1 MKSLSFYLL
10 FSLLLKPIYCNNLA
24 LPCYGCHKNTTT
36 TQANTIPNIIG
47 LDQKYFINAFNEYKN
62 NIRENYL
69 MQIISKGYSDL
80 EIEELSEY
88 FGNIGISND

>member
-1 MKSLSFYLL
+1 MKLLLFYLL
-10 FSLLLKPIYCNNLA
+10 FSFSLKLLYGTNLA
-24 LPCYGCHKNTTT
+24 LPCYGCHKSNTTT
-36 TQANTIPNIIG
+36 QENTIPNIIG

-80 EIEELSEY
+80 EIEKLSVY
-88 FGNIGISND
+88 FSNVRISND